1 MSDTDARP
9 EPEAL
14 LAEAAKENRGRL
26 KVFLGAAPGVG
37 KTYSMLEDARRR
49 QSDGTD
55 VVVGIIETHGRG
67 ETESLLAGLEVIP
80 RRRVAYRDRL
90 LTEMDIDAI
99 LKRRPQLALV
109 DELAHTNAA
118 ESRHPKRWQDV
129 EELLAAGI
137 DVYTTLNVQH
147 LESLNDIVARISGV
161 RVRETIPDK
170 VLELANEI
178 ELIDLPPEE
187 LITRLRQGKV
197 YVHDQ
202 IARAI
207 QNFFSKGNL
216 TALRELALRVAADR
230 VDAQMTAHMRSHAIS
245 GPWPTHDRI
254 LVCINESPAA
264 TALVRTAKRASER
277 ARVPWIAASVITPA
291 SVSLPEPAKDA
302 IAEAMRLAESL
313 GAEVVALNAETDV
326 ASAILD
332 FARARNVSRLIVGR
346 PRQRRLAALFMRESV
361 GQEILRRAED
371 FEVTVVSPA
380 REELRRSIISAPRPT
395 PEKDPQNYLWA
406 TLAVMTATGIAFVIS
421 REFPV
426 ASLALVFLVSVLLTA
441 IRFGLWPSIYASVLS
456 FLAYNFFF
464 TQPYY
469 SLNIADRGVVLTL
482 FLFLVVAVLTG
493 NLAAR
498 LRRQVAIQR
507 HIAQRTA
514 NLYQFSRKIAS
525 AASFDDII
533 WAAVHHV
540 ASTLR
545 CRSLVLRPS
554 EDNGLSIAGS
564 YPPED
569 QLEVRDWGA
578 AKWAWQHG
586 EPAGWGSQTL
596 PSSKWLFLPL
606 KTAQGPLAVLGVSFE
621 GSNKQI
627 DSESRRLLDA
637 LVDQVALAIERAQLT
652 ADIEES
658 RVYSETE
665 RLRGAL
671 LSSVSHDLRTPLVS
685 IIGAATTLIERSEAV
700 SSDDR
705 RQLAETI
712 QQEGQRLNR
721 YVQNLLDMTRI
732 SYGALQLNKQWL
744 EPRELVGSAVRQLR
758 RELTDFHVTNDV
770 SLLLPALKGDPVLLE
785 QAFVNVLDNA
795 AKYAPPGSAIAVSAE
810 RVDDAIMFA
819 VDDEG
824 PGIPAA
830 ERERVFDLFYRV
842 GKGDRQGK
850 GTGLGLAI
858 SRGILEAHGGTISA
872 SPGRNGS
879 GTRISIRL
887 PLSDSGSSAK
897 KAPAPAALKA

>member
-1 MSDTDARP
+1 MSETDARP

-14 LAEAAKENRGRL
+14 LAEAAKEGRGRL
-26 KVFLGAAPGVG
+26 KIFLGAAPGVG
-37 KTYSMLEDARRR
+37 KTYAMLEDARRR
-49 QSDGTD
+49 QAEGTD
-55 VVVGIIETHGRG
+55 VVIGIVETHGRG
-67 ETESLLAGLEVIP
+67 ETETLLAGLDIVP
-80 RRRVAYRDRL
+80 RRRVAYRGRV

-99 LKRRPQLALV
+99 LKRAPQLALV

-197 YVHDQ
+197 YVADQ

-230 VDAQMTAHMRSHAIS
+230 VDAQMTAHMRSHAIT

-277 ARVPWIAASVITPA
+277 ARVPWIAVSVVTPA
-291 SVSLPEPAKDA
+291 SAGLPDAAKDA

-313 GAEVVALNAETDV
+313 GAEVVTLNAETNV
-326 ASAILD
+326 ASELLD
-332 FARARNVSRLIVGR
+332 FARARNVSRIIIGR
-346 PRQRRLAALFMRESV
+346 PRQRRLAAWFARESV
-361 GQEILRRAED
+361 GDELLRQAED

-380 REELRRSIISAPRPT
+380 AEDLRRSIIAAPKPA
-395 PEKDPQNYLWA
+395 PERNPEDYLWA
-406 TLAVMTATGIAFVIS
+406 TAAVAGASAIAFVIS

-426 ASLALVFLVSVLLTA
+426 GSLSLVFLVFVLLVAT
-441 IRFGLWPSIYASVLS
+441 RFGLWPSIYASLLS
-456 FLAYNFFF
+456 FLSYNFFF
-464 TQPYY
+464 TEPYY
-469 SLNIADRGVVLTL
+469 TLHIADRGVVLTL
-482 FLFLVVAVLTG
+482 FLFLVVAVVTG

-498 LRRQVAIQR
+498 LRLQVAIQR
-507 HIAQRTA
+507 RIAQRTT
-514 NLYQFSRKIAS
+514 NLYEFSRKIAS
-525 AASFDDII
+525 AASFDDIV

-540 ASTLR
+540 ASTLQ
-545 CRSLVLRPS
+545 CRSLVLRPGDDS
-554 EDNGLSIAGS
+554 SLSIAGS
-564 YPPED
+564 YPPDD
-569 QLEVRDWGA
+569 QLDARDWGA

-596 PSSKWLFLPL
+596 PSSRWLFLPL

-621 GSNKQI
+621 GSKQF
-627 DSESRRLLDA
+627 DSESRRLLDT

-658 RVYSETE
+658 RVLSETE

-685 IIGAATTLIERSEAV
+685 IIGAATTLIEGGDGISAESRQ
-700 SSDDR
+700 
-705 RQLAETI
+705 QLAATI
-712 QQEGQRLNR
+712 HQEGERLNR

-732 SYGALQLNKQWL
+732 SYGALRLNKEWI
-744 EPRELVGSAVRQLR
+744 EPRELVGRAVRQLK
-758 RELTDFHVTNDV
+758 RELGGFQVAVDV
-770 SLLLPALKGDPVLLE
+770 PLLLPAIKGDPVLLE

-795 AKYAPPGSAIAVSAE
+795 AKYAPAGSAIAISAQ
-810 RVDDAIMFA
+810 RADDAITFA
-819 VDDEG
+819 IEDQG
-824 PGIPAA
+824 PGIPPAD
-830 ERERVFDLFYRV
+830 RERIFDLFYRV

-858 SRGILEAHGGTISA
+858 SRGILEAHGGTIAA
-872 SPGRNGS
+872 SPGKAGM
-879 GTRISIRL
+879 GTRISIHL
-887 PLSDSGSSAK
+887 SLSDSGSSARNASAAVAM
-897 KAPAPAALKA
+897 KA

>member
-1 MSDTDARP
+1 MSDTGPRP

-14 LAEAAKENRGRL
+14 LAEAAKEGRGRL

-37 KTYSMLEDARRR
+37 KTYSMLEDARHR
-49 QSDGTD
+49 QAEDTD
-55 VVVGIIETHGRG
+55 VVVGFVETHGRG
-67 ETESLLAGLEVIP
+67 ETETLLAGMEIVP
-80 RRRVAYRDRL
+80 RRRVAYHGRI

-99 LKRRPQLALV
+99 LARRPQLVLV

-118 ESRHPKRWQDV
+118 DSRHPKRWQDV
-129 EELLAAGI
+129 EELIAAGI
-137 DVYTTLNVQH
+137 NVYTTLNVQH

-170 VLELANEI
+170 VLELTNEI

-197 YVHDQ
+197 YVADQ

-216 TALRELALRVAADR
+216 TALRELALRVAAER
-230 VDAQMTAHMRSHAIS
+230 VDAQMTAHMRSHAIT

-254 LVCINESPAA
+254 LVCINEFPAA
-264 TALVRTAKRASER
+264 TAQVRTAKRASER
-277 ARVPWIAASVITPA
+277 AHVPWIAVSVVTPA
-291 SVSLPEPAKDA
+291 SASLPEPSKDA

-313 GAEVVALNAETDV
+313 GAEVVTLNAETDV
-326 ASAILD
+326 AGAILD
-332 FARARNVSRLIVGR
+332 FARARNVSRLIIGR
-346 PRQRRLAALFMRESV
+346 PRQRRLTAFFTRESV
-361 GQEILRRAED
+361 GQEMLRRAED
-371 FEVTVVSPA
+371 FEVTVISPA
-380 REELRRSIISAPRPT
+380 AEELRRSIVSAPKPA
-395 PEKDPQNYLWA
+395 PEKDPADYLWA
-406 TLAVMTATGIAFVIS
+406 TAGVAAATAVAFLIN

-426 ASLALVFLVSVLLTA
+426 GSLSLVFLVSVLLVAT
-441 IRFGLWPSIYASVLS
+441 RLGLWPSIYASLLS

-464 TQPYY
+464 TEPYY
-469 SLNIADRGVVLTL
+469 TFHIADRGVMLTL
-482 FLFLVVAVLTG
+482 FLFLVIAVLTG

-507 HIAQRTA
+507 RIARRTA
-514 NLYQFSRKIAS
+514 NLYEFSRKIAS
-525 AASFDDII
+525 AASFDDIV

-540 ASTLR
+540 SSTLQ
-545 CRSLVLRPS
+545 CRSLVLRPG
-554 EDNGLSIAGS
+554 DDGNLSIAGS

-586 EPAGWGSQTL
+586 EPAGWSSQTL

-606 KTAQGPLAVLGVSFE
+606 RSAQTPLAVLGVSFAAD
-621 GSNKQI
+621 KQL
-627 DSESRRLLDA
+627 DSESRRLLET
-637 LVDQVALAIERAQLT
+637 LVDQVALAVERAQLT

-658 RVYSETE
+658 RVLSETE

-685 IIGAATTLIERSEAV
+685 ILGAATTMVEGGETIGAESRH
-700 SSDDR
+700 
-705 RQLAETI
+705 QLAEMI
-712 QQEGQRLNR
+712 RQEGERLNR

-732 SYGALQLNKQWL
+732 SYGALTLNKEWL
-744 EPRELVGSAVRQLR
+744 EPRELVGRAVRQLL
-758 RELTDFHVTNDV
+758 RELEDFQVRNDV
-770 SLLLPALKGDPVLLE
+770 SVLLPALKGDPVLLE
-785 QAFVNVLDNA
+785 QAFANVLDNA

-810 RVDDAIMFA
+810 RVGDAIAFA
-819 VDDEG
+819 IDDQG

-830 ERERVFDLFYRV
+830 DRERVFDLFYRV
-842 GKGDRQGK
+842 GRGDRQGK

-858 SRGILEAHGGTISA
+858 SRGILEAHGGMISA
-872 SPGRNGS
+872 SPGENGS
-879 GTRISIRL
+879 GTRISIHL
-887 PLSDSGSSAK
+887 PLSDSSSSVRK
-897 KAPAPAALKA
+897 VLAPAAVKA